1 MAMAMKEKLLF
12 VWILAAVAFG
22 FFFRHFWGCAAY
34 VIEKIVALSFL
45 SLPCVAKFAVA
56 ICGVWLL
63 P

>member
-12 VWILAAVAFG
+12 VWILVAVAIG

-34 VIEKIVALSFL
+34 VIEKIVALSFV
-45 SLPCVAKFAVA
+45 SLPCVAKFALA
-56 ICGVWLL
+56 ICGICLL